1 MLYRNKIKRKYAID
15 KFKHELAWSF
25 LLFKASIKHSL
36 HFNEYIPLTIK
47 EDIHNALENDKV
59 FELSMKPYDNY
70 KDLRSYLNN
79 QYISNDE
86 LWKMLKH
93 LFGYIEGKFGKYK
106 DIKITYDHHV
116 TYDNVIISIKLI

>member
-1 MLYRNKIKRKYAID
+1 MLYKNKIKKKNAIE

-25 LLFKASIKHSL
+25 LLIKASISHSL
-36 HFNEYIPLTIK
+36 HYNEYIPMQIK
-47 EDIHNALENDKV
+47 EDIHKALTETGE
-59 FELSMKPYDNY
+59 FIISMKAHDTY
-70 KDLRSYLNN
+70 KSLSSYLNN

-93 LFGYIEGKFGKYK
+93 LSGCIEGKFGKYK
-106 DIKITYDHHV
+106 DVKIRYDHHV